1 VVNYGLGIET
11 IFRVPEN
18 FLEVSLP
25 VGSTLGVTIKG
36 LNEPYYRSAVAFF
49 FPTLGP

>member
-1 VVNYGLGIET
+1 MVNDGFGMET

-18 FLEVSLP
+18 LFEVSFP
-25 VGSTLGVTIKG
+25 VGSTLRVTIKG
-36 LNEPYYRSAVAFF
+36 LDESYYWSAVAFF